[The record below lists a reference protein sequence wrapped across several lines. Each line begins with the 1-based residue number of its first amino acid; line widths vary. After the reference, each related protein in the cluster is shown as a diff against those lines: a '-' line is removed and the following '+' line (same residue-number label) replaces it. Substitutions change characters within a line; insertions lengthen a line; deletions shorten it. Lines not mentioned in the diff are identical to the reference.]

1 VRNLNQRA
9 DIINA
14 CSQAMCARP
23 QTPIERL
30 KPGEVVIFDEDEVQ
44 YLAQMQE
51 NAINNVL
58 HWREARLKEL
68 IRMCNVSVSK
78 YLRQIGA

>member
-1 VRNLNQRA
+1 VTWLKRNAVNQE
-9 DIINA
+9 
-14 CSQAMCARP
+14 CSAKTARP

-30 KPGEVVIFDEDEVQ
+30 KPGEVVIFDEDEIQ